1 MVEDRKFTGYD
12 YKEIHVTP
20 QSASFFID
28 SYKNFGW
35 EIDENIREVE
45 TEVHEYYQKY
55 THQHSKYQPRTQAK
69 TVKLSFKRDRKI
81 INKMELTRLQRNFE
95 SCVQE
100 IEKLERSKEFWAVM
114 YSIGTGLVG
123 VLFVAA
129 AVAVIFMST
138 MPKAIGIVL
147 AIPGVI
153 GIVLPYFIYMRE
165 EKKQAE
171 TVGMFIEAKRDE
183 IDEICEKG
191 NRLL

>member
-1 MVEDRKFTGYD
+1 MGENRKFTGYD
-12 YKEIHVTP
+12 YKEIYVTP
-20 QSASFFID
+20 QRASFFID
-28 SYKNFGW
+28 SYRNFGW
-35 EIDENIREVE
+35 EIDENVREVE
-45 TEVHEYYQKY
+45 TEVREYYQKY
-55 THQHSKYQPRTQAK
+55 THQHSKYEPRTQAK

-129 AVAVIFMST
+129 AVAFVIIKSL
-138 MPKAIGIVL
+138 PKIIGILL
-147 AIPGVI
+147 AIPGIVC
-153 GIVLPYFIYMRE
+153 IVLPYFIYIRVH
-165 EKKQAE
+165 KKQAE
-171 TVGMFIEAKRDE
+171 KIGMFIEAKRDE